1 MDRDSGQWTPHIM
14 LPTGVILYELRCQK
28 TGARFPVT
36 LWEVQHDVET
46 STELELSVNYRQSY
60 RNLQIAATYCLQT
73 ADAKYLTVF
82 QAT

>member
-46 STELELSVNYRQSY
+46 STEL
-60 RNLQIAATYCLQT
+60 
-73 ADAKYLTVF
+73 
-82 QAT
+82 